1 MHTSDHTIC
10 IFSVLLIFFF
20 SVGALII
27 SHSVT
32 SSTKINNEEIPYVK
46 DLNLKV
52 ELVASGL
59 HHPTSMIFL
68 GHDDLLVLEK
78 NKGTVQRIT
87 NGKISEQPLLDV
99 NVASQNER
107 GMLGIAADRSSDG
120 RTFVYIYFTQ
130 SLNEDGEDVQN
141 GTIPL
146 GNRLYKY
153 ELVGK
158 KLVNPE
164 VLFSLPGS
172 KHSAHNGGKLLIGPD
187 HNLYL
192 TIGDGDSCVDRSKKV
207 NGKYV
212 CSDSNLEF
220 ILNSKSS
227 NIVNGAAPAGRGG
240 IIRMTQSGDPVNGGI
255 IGKADPLNMYYAY
268 GIRNSFGIDFDPV
281 NGNLWDTE
289 NGPGFG
295 DEINMVIPGF
305 NSGWLKI
312 QGFWPV
318 FTYNPV
324 PLERGYFNHTT
335 INIMNELVNFD
346 GNGKYVDP
354 KLAWNITVGP
364 TALKFFNSTQFGPQ
378 YENDLFVSDI
388 NKGRIFHFDLNK
400 NRTELIL
407 RADLADKVAN
417 STREFRDS
425 VFAGGFG
432 GITDIQVG
440 PDGYLYVLSYPN
452 GKIYRIL
459 PIDLKLK

>member
-1 MHTSDHTIC
+1 MFMRSLDVRIC
-10 IFSVLLIFFF
+10 LLSALFISTFSFGI
-20 SVGALII
+20 LII
-27 SHSVT
+27 ANSANSG
-32 SSTKINNEEIPYVK
+32 TKIENEEFPYVK
-46 DLNLKV
+46 DPNLKI

-68 GHDDLLVLEK
+68 GNDDLLVLEK
-78 NKGTVQRIT
+78 NKGTVQEIT
-87 NGKISEQPLLDV
+87 NGRISEDPVLDV
-99 NVASQNER
+99 NVAIQNER
-107 GMLGIAADRSSDG
+107 GMLGIAADKAPGG
-120 RTFVYIYFTQ
+120 RIFVYIYFTQ
-130 SLNEDGEDVQN
+130 SAHEDGEDVRN

-153 ELVGK
+153 ELIGK

-164 VLFSLPGS
+164 LLFSLPGS

-192 TIGDGDSCVDRSKKV
+192 TVGDGDSCVDRSKKV

-220 ILNSKSS
+220 ILNSESS
-227 NIVNGAAPAGRGG
+227 NIVNGVQPAGRGG

-255 IGKADPLNMYYAY
+255 LGKGDLLGMYYAY

-281 NGNLWDTE
+281 SGNLWDTE

-295 DEINMVIPGF
+295 DEINLVIPGF

-324 PLERGYFNHTT
+324 PQERGYFNHSS
-335 INIMNELVNFD
+335 INLTNELVNFY
-346 GNGKYVDP
+346 GNGKYKDP
-354 KLAWNITVGP
+354 KFAWNITVGP
-364 TALKFFNSTQFGPQ
+364 TALKFFNSTKLGPQ
-378 YENDLFVSDI
+378 YEGDLFVGDI
-388 NKGRIFHFDLNK
+388 NRGRIYHFDLNEK
-400 NRTELIL
+400 RTALDL
-407 RADLADKVAN
+407 RADLADRVAN
-417 STREFRDS
+417 STSEFRDS

-452 GKIYRIL
+452 GKIYRIV
-459 PIDLKLK
+459 PADL